1 MYKENRIQSWDPLAA
16 TFSMLKSGLYPFL
29 GYSNRSH
36 SQAVKML
43 AMLNSLQLVIH
54 SIRVLYHKKTLI
66 PTILKQYLFHWV
78 AQSIIAV
85 QYFNSLMRSPGHH
98 GCQAKVHEILG
109 RPVGNLYA
117 NKHGTS
123 TRQTYSSTYLK
134 GPRHKFCIR
143 QQKVLLMLL
152 NKHHISPK
160 HKKRYRDQRYL
171 LKYRHLKNISY
182 PE

>member
-66 PTILKQYLFHWV
+66 PTILNQYLFHWV

-85 QYFNSLMRSPGHH
+85 
-98 GCQAKVHEILG
+98 
-109 RPVGNLYA
+109 
-117 NKHGTS
+117 
-123 TRQTYSSTYLK
+123 
-134 GPRHKFCIR
+134 
-143 QQKVLLMLL
+143 
-152 NKHHISPK
+152 
-160 HKKRYRDQRYL
+160 
-171 LKYRHLKNISY
+171 
-182 PE
+182 